1 MTTMDRRLK
10 STSGFYRN
18 YVKKSYEEAHQ
29 AKKEKRPVAWVAS
42 TFPVETLQAMDIVP
56 VWPENY
62 ASVCAAR
69 QVSVGLCEQA
79 EHEGF
84 SRDLCS
90 YSRCV
95 LGSILGYE
103 KELPEGG
110 LPRPDLLVS
119 TTSACDTHMKWFQV
133 ASRIYKAPFYVLDT
147 PYNVGGGDSDHLDKE
162 HIEYYKIQLNELF
175 AFLEK
180 QTGTSLDK
188 YKLSQTLALSNWTSK
203 LWTEIQDLRKTVPC
217 PMDARDA
224 FSAVYFMLSTP
235 GSQEAVDFYT
245 QLRDE
250 LRERVEGGRGTL
262 ENERFRLVWD
272 NLPPWYNL
280 KIFEYLNTLG
290 AVVVAEVFSHTW
302 TGNLD
307 SENPY
312 ESLARKYLPNMAN
325 STVQRRVNT
334 ILNLV
339 KDFHV
344 NGVILPTNWGC
355 RMMSIGETIVRDTV
369 YKKLGVQS
377 LILDLDSSDPRV
389 AGEAQVKERLATF
402 LETLKE

>member
-1 MTTMDRRLK
+1 MTTTDRRLR

-18 YVKKSYEEAHQ
+18 YVKKSYEEAHR

-42 TFPVETLQAMDIVP
+42 TFPVETLQAMDIIP

-69 QVSVGLCEQA
+69 QVSVELCEQA

-95 LGSILGYE
+95 LGSILGCE

-110 LPRPDLLVS
+110 LPKPDLLVS

-147 PYNVGGGDSDHLDKE
+147 PYNIGGGDSDHLDKE
-162 HIEYYKIQLNELF
+162 HVEYYKTQLTNLF
-175 AFLEK
+175 AFLER

-188 YKLSQTLALSNWTSK
+188 YKLGQTLALSNWTSK
-203 LWTEIQDLRKTVPC
+203 LWTEIQDLRKNIPC

-250 LRERVEGGRGTL
+250 LRERVKDGIGTV

-325 STVQRRVNT
+325 STVQRRVDI

-339 KDFHV
+339 REFHI

-355 RMMSIGETIVRDTV
+355 RMMSIGETIVRDMV

-389 AGEAQVKERLATF
+389 TGEAQVKERLATF
-402 LETLKE
+402 LETLKK

>member
-1 MTTMDRRLK
+1 MTAPDRRLK

-18 YVKKSYEEAHQ
+18 YVKKSYEDAHQ
-29 AKKEKRPVAWVAS
+29 AKAEKRPVAWVAS
-42 TFPVETLQAMDIVP
+42 TFPVETLQAMDIIP

-69 QVSVGLCEQA
+69 QASVELCEQA

-95 LGSILGYE
+95 LGSMLGYE

-110 LPRPDLLVS
+110 LPKPDLLVS

-133 ASRIYKAPFYVLDT
+133 ASRLYKAPFFVLDT
-147 PYNVGGGDSDHLDKE
+147 PYNIGGGDSDHISKE
-162 HIEYYKIQLNELF
+162 HIEYYKTQLNELF

-180 QTGTSLDK
+180 QTGTKLDK
-188 YKLSQTLALSNWTSK
+188 YKLSQTLAISNWTSK
-203 LWTEIQDLRKTVPC
+203 LWTEIQDLRKNIPC

-224 FSAVYFMLSTP
+224 FSAVFFMLSTP
-235 GSQEAVDFYT
+235 GSESAVDFYT

-250 LRERVEGGRGTL
+250 LRERVKDGIGAI
-262 ENERFRLVWD
+262 ENERFRLIWD

-280 KIFEYLNTLG
+280 KIFEYLNSLG

-307 SENPY
+307 PENPY

-325 STVQRRVNT
+325 STIQRRVNI
-334 ILNLV
+334 ILDLV
-339 KDFHV
+339 RDFHV

-377 LILDLDSSDPRV
+377 LIIDLDSSDPRV
-389 AGEAQVKERLATF
+389 TGETQLKERLATF
-402 LETLKE
+402 LETISK

>member
-1 MTTMDRRLK
+1 MTTVDRRLK
-10 STSGFYRN
+10 ATSGFYRN
-18 YVKKSYEEAHQ
+18 YVKKSYEEAHR
-29 AKKEKRPVAWVAS
+29 AKTEKRPVAWVSS

-69 QVSVGLCEQA
+69 QVSVELCELA
-79 EHEGF
+79 EREGF

-95 LGSILGYE
+95 LGSIFGHE

-110 LPRPDLLVS
+110 LPKPDLLVV

-133 ASRIYKAPFYVLDT
+133 ASRIYKAPFFVLDT
-147 PYNVGGGDSDHLDKE
+147 PYNIGGGDSDNIDKE
-162 HIEYYKIQLNELF
+162 HIEYYKTQLNELF
-175 AFLEK
+175 IFLEK

-203 LWTEIQDLRKTVPC
+203 LWTEIQDLRKNIPC

-235 GSQEAVDFYT
+235 GSQAAVDFYT

-250 LRERVEGGRGTL
+250 LRERVKDGIGAV

-272 NLPPWYNL
+272 NLPLWYNL
-280 KIFEYLNTLG
+280 KIFEYLNSLG

-302 TGNLD
+302 TGSLD

-325 STVQRRVNT
+325 STIQRRVNI

-339 KDFHV
+339 QDFHV

-377 LILDLDSSDPRV
+377 LIIDIDSSDPRV

-402 LETLKE
+402 LETLSK